1 MSCSLFLPKTMIS
14 LPFRSKTGMAIG
26 STLIRFLYV
35 FLSIAD
41 LRKGTF
47 VINIADCMA
56 RWTNDI
62 FQSTI
67 HRAINRSGVE
77 RYSVPMFFGVDYECT
92 IDVRTC
98 PYFVSDTID
107 FTELCK

>member
-1 MSCSLFLPKTMIS
+1 
-14 LPFRSKTGMAIG
+14 
-26 STLIRFLYV
+26 
-35 FLSIAD
+35 
-41 LRKGTF
+41 
-47 VINIADCMA
+47 MA

-92 IDVRTC
+92 IDVRTST
-98 PYFVSDTID
+98 YFISDRMNRLYPAVSVKTVQRSMNQWSLETGSDRVLKVDIMLRRFLKSQRD
-107 FTELCK
+107 NFRSI

>member
-1 MSCSLFLPKTMIS
+1 MNCLQFLLKTMTFQ
-14 LPFRSKTGMAIG
+14 LYKSKTEMANG
-26 STLIRFLYV
+26 SMLIQFQYV
-35 FLSIAD
+35 WFGGLDLS
-41 LRKGTF
+41 KGTF

-92 IDVRTC
+92 IDVRSLSVIFDVTD
-98 PYFVSDTID
+98 PTK
-107 FTELCK
+107 LR

>member
-1 MSCSLFLPKTMIS
+1 
-14 LPFRSKTGMAIG
+14 
-26 STLIRFLYV
+26 
-35 FLSIAD
+35 
-41 LRKGTF
+41 

-56 RWTNDI
+56 RWTNDV

-92 IDVRTC
+92 IEVYIPPYSETDLNIQTLPSCVDNDRPAKYKAVVVGDWVRSRLEGGYNLPEPGRMEGSEGC
-98 PYFVSDTID
+98 NSD
-107 FTELCK
+107 

>member
-1 MSCSLFLPKTMIS
+1 M
-14 LPFRSKTGMAIG
+14 
-26 STLIRFLYV
+26 
-35 FLSIAD
+35 
-41 LRKGTF
+41 
-47 VINIADCMA
+47 INIADCMA

-92 IDVRTC
+92 IEACIPVDLRQMLIIRLYQV
-98 PYFVSDTID
+98 V
-107 FTELCK
+107 

>member
-1 MSCSLFLPKTMIS
+1 
-14 LPFRSKTGMAIG
+14 
-26 STLIRFLYV
+26 
-35 FLSIAD
+35 
-41 LRKGTF
+41 
-47 VINIADCMA
+47 MA

-92 IDVRTC
+92 IDVRSV
-98 PYFVSDTID
+98 YVLFDRADT
-107 FTELCK
+107 TKLCERKPACKIRTSGCRRLGQITA

>member
-1 MSCSLFLPKTMIS
+1 MFTILAQDDDIS
-14 LPFRSKTGMAIG
+14 ALQVKNRDGEWVHADPIPVTI
-26 STLIRFLYV
+26 LYT
-35 FLSIAD
+35 IAG
-41 LRKGTF
+41 LHEGTF

-77 RYSVPMFFGVDYECT
+77 RYSVPMFFGADYER
-92 IDVRTC
+92 IIEVEIN
-98 PYFVSDTID
+98 SQ
-107 FTELCK
+107 LS